1 MDCSTWVCCRRMAC
15 GFRRGGR
22 FMWRSWFQRE
32 ARFIRIFVNPPFC
45 MHCETISVS
54 AALSFPICALLPWP
68 FTCSSL
74 GLNLL
79 LTVSDSF
86 KLNFGTSRD
95 DLIDCT
101 GFRIST
107 AASDSILADAILV
120 LCLMVTLPSSAK
132 GMLSCEDVET
142 CWFLRG
148 LMFSPAGFSP
158 PRFLPYVED
167 SLVVLLRFSIFF
179 GEMAGD
185 MALKTGLLHVLFGLP
200 VLFSSLAAM
209 LLTLPALSISTPLV
223 VTPLGAELSR
233 FGGGGGGP
241 FLLARMVKEWLRPT
255 WRSLEL

>member
-1 MDCSTWVCCRRMAC
+1 
-15 GFRRGGR
+15 
-22 FMWRSWFQRE
+22 
-32 ARFIRIFVNPPFC
+32 

-68 FTCSSL
+68 FICSSL

-132 GMLSCEDVET
+132 GMLSCEDVEP

-148 LMFSPAGFSP
+148 LMFSPAGF
-158 PRFLPYVED
+158 
-167 SLVVLLRFSIFF
+167 FS
-179 GEMAGD
+179 
-185 MALKTGLLHVLFGLP
+185 T
-200 VLFSSLAAM
+200 
-209 LLTLPALSISTPLV
+209 TLPFIRWRFTSGPPTVFHIFWRDGWGHGFKNRAVTCLIWASCIVLQPSCNASDTSCALH
-223 VTPLGAELSR
+223 
-233 FGGGGGGP
+233 FN
-241 FLLARMVKEWLRPT
+241 PT
-255 WRSLEL
+255 CSYPTRGRA